1 MDAVFPEN
9 KVRFFRATLKERGIS
24 HDDKEPSLSSWEVI
38 LEESGLPGKQGS
50 FLSSHAGISHDNK
63 EPSLSSW
70 EVSINI
76 LDIYNCELTTDA
88 RQTTGESFVCLAS
101 LPHSSFNTIVRL
113 SLSGTR

>member
-1 MDAVFPEN
+1 MGRVVIEVARVLEN
-9 KVRFFRATLKERGIS
+9 KVRFFRSERGIS

-70 EVSINI
+70 EVPINI
-76 LDIYNCELTTDA
+76 LDT
-88 RQTTGESFVCLAS
+88 
-101 LPHSSFNTIVRL
+101 
-113 SLSGTR
+113 

>member
-1 MDAVFPEN
+1 MGRVVIEVADAVFLEN

-76 LDIYNCELTTDA
+76 LDT
-88 RQTTGESFVCLAS
+88 
-101 LPHSSFNTIVRL
+101 
-113 SLSGTR
+113 

>member
-1 MDAVFPEN
+1 MGRVVIEVADAVFLEN
-9 KVRFFRATLKERGIS
+9 KVGSTLKERGIS

-70 EVSINI
+70 EVPINI
-76 LDIYNCELTTDA
+76 LDT
-88 RQTTGESFVCLAS
+88 
-101 LPHSSFNTIVRL
+101 
-113 SLSGTR
+113 